1 MHREYRARCVRYWI
15 LCVVSVNKVIYVI
28 RQFFSGI
35 IKSSLLLDNNVLF
48 LASLA
53 STEAIAEL
61 MVSYKGGKMSVR
73 LLCPRSSKSGE
84 WHIGFSLSFVRCSS
98 LYLFFFKSFPFLFH
112 SVGWKVYKH
121 S

>member
-15 LCVVSVNKVIYVI
+15 LCVVSVNKVISVI

-53 STEAIAEL
+53 STEALSKLL
-61 MVSYKGGKMSVR
+61 MWVGGGKWR
-73 LLCPRSSKSGE
+73 
-84 WHIGFSLSFVRCSS
+84 
-98 LYLFFFKSFPFLFH
+98 
-112 SVGWKVYKH
+112 
-121 S
+121 